1 MTAVGRGV
9 PAAPAR
15 PARSAAL
22 RALGLCAIAIAAY
35 ANSFAAGFAFDSRA
49 LILQDPRVH
58 AATADNVDLI
68 LRHTYWWPY
77 GESGLYRPATT
88 LSYLFN
94 YAVLGGGERPFGYHA
109 FNLAVHLLNVLLVWM
124 LVADVAERDEAA
136 LAAAAMWAVLPVSV
150 EAVTNIVGRADLLA
164 ALGVL
169 AGVWLYGRACDRDG
183 RVRPLAIAGL
193 VVATAVAV
201 LSKES
206 GVVLAPI
213 VVCCELCRWRRK
225 TSPRALLIAAGAM
238 AAPLAIAFAARSA
251 VLGAAPPAE
260 FPFVDNP
267 IVGATWIVARL
278 TAAKAAGMYLWKLA
292 WPARLSADYSF
303 AAIPLAGGAPQDWLA
318 WATLAATAGAIAYA
332 SRRSRAAA
340 FFGLFA
346 IVAFLPVSNLLFA
359 SGTIFGER
367 LLYLPSAGLVALA
380 ALLLSRLRRAA
391 FITLASLVVVVLAG
405 RTWARNPDWASDITL
420 WRAAVAA
427 EPQSAKAHHA
437 LAEALYDAEPS
448 HGNID
453 AVIAE
458 QQRAIAILDPLPDG
472 LNWFQAYRQAG
483 AYHLDKATALAAEGR
498 PEYEAAL
505 TRLRR
510 AKSIYDA
517 GARRYGASANA
528 AAEADLDRLLAAAY
542 LGVHDADGAYTAAAR
557 ARDLE
562 PLAPLA
568 YREAATA
575 QLARQEPDA
584 AAITLMAGSMVTAD
598 RGLTQALLGLY
609 AAGLDERGC
618 ATTTSAAGPALNT
631 SCGVVQRHLC
641 AAAPEAARLD
651 RQLGRFTEAERVE
664 START
669 ISGCGR

>member
-1 MTAVGRGV
+1 VRNDPGAVRVTAVGRGV

-225 TSPRALLIAAGAM
+225 TSPRALGR
-238 AAPLAIAFAARSA
+238 AR
-251 VLGAAPPAE
+251 
-260 FPFVDNP
+260 
-267 IVGATWIVARL
+267 
-278 TAAKAAGMYLWKLA
+278 
-292 WPARLSADYSF
+292 
-303 AAIPLAGGAPQDWLA
+303 
-318 WATLAATAGAIAYA
+318 
-332 SRRSRAAA
+332 
-340 FFGLFA
+340 
-346 IVAFLPVSNLLFA
+346 
-359 SGTIFGER
+359 
-367 LLYLPSAGLVALA
+367 
-380 ALLLSRLRRAA
+380 RRAA
-391 FITLASLVVVVLAG
+391 G
-405 RTWARNPDWASDITL
+405 RIPLRRQPDRRRDVDR
-420 WRAAVAA
+420 RA
-427 EPQSAKAHHA
+427 
-437 LAEALYDAEPS
+437 
-448 HGNID
+448 
-453 AVIAE
+453 
-458 QQRAIAILDPLPDG
+458 PDG
-472 LNWFQAYRQAG
+472 CQGRRDVPLEARMAG
-483 AYHLDKATALAAEGR
+483 APLGGLFVRGDSARGR
-498 PEYEAAL
+498 
-505 TRLRR
+505 
-510 AKSIYDA
+510 S
-517 GARRYGASANA
+517 
-528 AAEADLDRLLAAAY
+528 
-542 LGVHDADGAYTAAAR
+542 
-557 ARDLE
+557 
-562 PLAPLA
+562 
-568 YREAATA
+568 
-575 QLARQEPDA
+575 
-584 AAITLMAGSMVTAD
+584 
-598 RGLTQALLGLY
+598 
-609 AAGLDERGC
+609 AAGLARVGDARRDGGRHRIRIAPQPRGRVLRAVRDRRLPAGVEPPVRLRHDFRR
-618 ATTTSAAGPALNT
+618 ATAVPAVRGPRGARGPLAL
-631 SCGVVQRHLC
+631 
-641 AAAPEAARLD
+641 APAARRLHH
-651 RQLGRFTEAERVE
+651 
-664 START
+664 ARLARRRRAR
-669 ISGCGR
+669 GPDVGAQ